1 MTRLYLLA
9 AMAVFSL
16 ACSKTLESGGSRA
29 SGQSRLMDQTTAGQ
43 DACDPDNHKRPFII
57 EWDATDMSSFEQIVA
72 NDIVVVKYEGCT
84 LTVLDECRNESIR
97 GSQGSYLPPEW
108 TSGSLETIDISNE
121 GELYAKLPLGSA
133 SLGGR
138 VSGGEQFHMEYYV
151 AGTRQATRDA
161 VYVADLA
168 SNPGCEGAT
177 HFVHGYNLGAFA
189 LGSASEINT
198 EAGGSAY
205 GFGAGGSTTSKRSAD
220 KKGGDLATCK
230 SDSAQEIRGC
240 KAPIRLS
247 LRKVRDGENPDKEA
261 MTQPDNAESLNAA
274 GKVDAKVEATAQSR
288 SLLESAM
295 AKMIANDGNGCIA
308 DLDAHDKLDPSRA
321 STDPKA
327 PYSHTRSKCLMAAGK
342 CDAGKKLM
350 VDYFAAQ
357 GAMDAK
363 TIDTVVKIDYDKYC
377 GGK

>member
-9 AMAVFSL
+9 AVAVFSL
-16 ACSKTLESGGSRA
+16 ACSKTPQIGGSRA
-29 SGQSRLMDQTTAGQ
+29 SGQSSLMDQTVAGQ

-72 NDIVVVKYEGCT
+72 NDIVVVKYVGCT

-97 GSQGSYLPPEW
+97 GSEGSYLPPEW
-108 TSGSLETIDISNE
+108 TSGSLETIDISNS
-121 GELYAKLPLGSA
+121 GELAAKLPLGSA

-138 VSGGEQFHMEYYV
+138 VSGGEKFHMEYYV
-151 AGTRQATRDA
+151 AGTRQATRAA
-161 VYVADLA
+161 VYADDLA

-189 LGSASEINT
+189 LGSASELNT
-198 EAGGSAY
+198 EIGGSAY
-205 GFGAGGSTTSKRSAD
+205 GFGAEGATSSTRSAD

-230 SDSAQEIRGC
+230 SDSAQEIKGC

-247 LRKVRDGENPDKEA
+247 LRKVRDGENPDKVA
-261 MTQPDNAESLNAA
+261 MKQPDNPESLNAA
-274 GKVDAKVEATAQSR
+274 GKVDSKVEATAQSR

-295 AKMIANDGNGCIA
+295 AKINAGDGKGCLA
-308 DLDAHDKLDPSRA
+308 DLDGHDKLDPSRL

-327 PYSHTRSKCLMAAGK
+327 PYAHTRSKCLMAAGQ

-350 VDYFAAQ
+350 TEYFSAQ
-357 GAMDAK
+357 GMGAASV
-363 TIDTVVKIDYDKYC
+363 DTVVKLDYDKYC

>member
-16 ACSKTLESGGSRA
+16 ACSKTPQSGGSRA
-29 SGQSRLMDQTTAGQ
+29 SGQSRLMDQTAAGQ
-43 DACDPDNHKRPFII
+43 AACDPDNHKRPFII
-57 EWDATDMSSFEQIVA
+57 EWDATDMSSFEQLVA
-72 NDIVVVKYEGCT
+72 NDIVVVKYEGCK

-138 VSGGEQFHMEYYV
+138 ASGGEQFHMEYYV
-151 AGTRQATRDA
+151 AGTRQATRDS

-189 LGSASEINT
+189 LGSASEVNT

-205 GFGAGGSTTSKRSAD
+205 GFGAGGSTSSKHSAD

-230 SDSAQEIRGC
+230 SDSATEVRGC

-261 MTQPDNAESLNAA
+261 MKQPDDSGSLNAA

-288 SLLESAM
+288 SHLESAM
-295 AKMIANDGNGCIA
+295 AKINAGDGKGC
-308 DLDAHDKLDPSRA
+308 LDELDVHDKLDPSRL
-321 STDPKA
+321 STDPKI

-350 VDYFAAQ
+350 AEYFAATGM
-357 GAMDAK
+357 GAAS
-363 TIDTVVKIDYDKYC
+363 IDTVVKLDHDKYC